1 MITSPHDIH
10 SMHLNSCEEQK
21 TEETQ
26 KLQDFVA
33 RLEEE
38 RLKIDAFKRELPLC
52 AQLLAYAVKASRQEL
67 ESQRTNQLEAR
78 PVLEEFIPLKDTSW
92 SEVNEN
98 AAGNASADKANWMT
112 SAQLWNL
119 ETEGKYST
127 KETDTELALT
137 VKHGIS
143 AGGGFLPS
151 PRKSDRN
158 SSSCG
163 AAFPE
168 LALSSSHKEET
179 VNTKNSLETTSRSEN
194 SGEFGNS
201 SIAEKERV
209 RGTPT
214 TTQTHRKPRRCWSP
228 DLHRRFVHALHMLG
242 GSQVATPKQIREL
255 MKVDGLTND
264 EVKSHLQK
272 YRLHTSLSPS
282 PQAAMG
288 GAPKLV
294 VLGGIWVPPEY
305 AAAAAHTGA
314 AAAPLYG
321 AHAATNTQIL
331 PSFCSPAPSVP
342 QEIYHAVAT
351 PHPPPRNQLHHH
363 AVHLHQ
369 FHV

>member
-1 MITSPHDIH
+1 MITSSHDIH
-10 SMHLNSCEEQK
+10 SMHLNSCGEQK

-52 AQLLAYAVKASRQEL
+52 VQLLAYAVKASRQEL
-67 ESQRTNQLEAR
+67 ESERTNQLEAR

-92 SEVNEN
+92 SEVKEN
-98 AAGNASADKANWMT
+98 AAGKASADKANWMT
-112 SAQLWNL
+112 SAQLWIQ
-119 ETEGKYST
+119 ESEGKYSP

-137 VKHGIS
+137 VKQGIS
-143 AGGGFLPS
+143 AGGDFLPS
-151 PRKSDRN
+151 PQKSDRN

-163 AAFPE
+163 QHFQNWHFP
-168 LALSSSHKEET
+168 HPKEET
-179 VNTKNSLETTSRSEN
+179 VNTKTSLETTSRSEN
-194 SGEFGNS
+194 SGEFG
-201 SIAEKERV
+201 IVQLLRKRV

-242 GSQVATPKQIREL
+242 SQVATPKQIREL

-272 YRLHTSLSPS
+272 YRLHTRSLSPS

-288 GAPKLV
+288 GRQTGSPRRHMGPTRIRSCSGPHRGSCRPLV
-294 VLGGIWVPPEY
+294 RSTRRHQYSNITFFLFPRTIS
-305 AAAAAHTGA
+305 
-314 AAAPLYG
+314 
-321 AHAATNTQIL
+321 ATRNLSCSSNTT
-331 PSFCSPAPSVP
+331 PAP
-342 QEIYHAVAT
+342 
-351 PHPPPRNQLHHH
+351 
-363 AVHLHQ
+363 
-369 FHV
+369 